1 MKKSLVI
8 LLLCFV
14 AAVTS
19 FAQLR
24 NVPAAVTE
32 AFKTK
37 YPAASEVSW
46 KDNLTNFEA
55 GFSDNGVAA
64 SAKFNSK
71 GSWLETSRQLSYDQ
85 LSAAVKDGFHK
96 SRFAEWEVKEV
107 QEISEKGKETRF
119 RLLVRKSGLEK
130 KYLFFDEKGQL
141 KREAITL

>member
-1 MKKSLVI
+1 MKKSLAI
-8 LLLCFV
+8 LLLGLI

-55 GFSDNGVAA
+55 DFSDNGVPA

-71 GSWLETSRQLSYDQ
+71 GSWLETSRQLNYDQ